1 MGKHTGGIVG
11 EAELIAASQR
21 GEVGAFNQLVVS
33 YQQIVYNVAYRMV
46 SDPDLAAD
54 ITQDTFISAFR
65 AIKRF
70 RGGSFKAW
78 LLRIT
83 SNACY
88 DHYRRQKRRPT
99 DSLEVIQEAPGHD
112 DVLIDCGDGPEGL
125 ALRRELLEYLQK
137 GLAGLPE
144 EQRLLVVLS
153 DVQGMSY
160 EEMAEVT
167 GSSLGTV
174 KSRLSRGRARMRE
187 FLLRQRELL
196 PSSLRRNNEDV
207 TKSGEVDAG
216 EGRDGSAR
224 TRV

>member
-1 MGKHTGGIVG
+1 MGGIVR

-21 GEVGAFNQLVVS
+21 GEVGAFNQLVVT
-33 YQQIVYNVAYRMV
+33 YQQIVYNLAYRMV
-46 SDPDLAAD
+46 SDSDLAAD
-54 ITQDTFISAFR
+54 ITQDAFLSAFR
-65 AIKRF
+65 AIKSY

-78 LLRIT
+78 LLRIV

-88 DHYRRQKRRPT
+88 DHFRRQKRRPT
-99 DSLEVIQEAPGHD
+99 DSLDQMQETPGYD
-112 DVLIDCGDGPEGL
+112 AVFVDRADGPEEL
-125 ALRRELLEYLQK
+125 ALRRELLACLQR

-144 EQRLLVVLS
+144 DQRLVVILC

-174 KSRLSRGRARMRE
+174 KSRLSRGRARLRE

-196 PSSLRRNNEDV
+196 PSSLRHVVEDAPRD
-207 TKSGEVDAG
+207 GDVDAG
-216 EGRDGSAR
+216 GGREGSVR